1 MDWKTRYK
9 DKIVTAEEAVRHIKS
24 GDRVLLGHAVG
35 EPLSLTDAM
44 VANKDQYRNVEISH
58 FVAMGKGE
66 YCLPEMSEHF
76 YHNSCFL
83 GASTRQAI
91 ADGRG
96 IYTPTFLS
104 ECVELYRTVIRPN
117 VTLCQVTLPDE
128 HGFCSFG
135 VSVDFTK
142 PGAEVSD
149 MIIAEV
155 NDQMP
160 RTMGD
165 SFMHI
170 SEIDYLVP
178 ISRPITALNPT
189 AMTDVEIAIG
199 RNCAELIENGS
210 TMQLGIGAIPDAVL
224 LALSEKNDLGIHTEM
239 LPSGVV
245 DLYERGVITNR
256 AKTYRPGKMIATFV
270 MGSQKL
276 YDFVHNN
283 PVVELYNC
291 EYINDPYVIRQH
303 DRMVAINS
311 GVQVD
316 FTGQVSSESVGHRQ
330 ISGTGGQVDFFRGA
344 NMSKGGKAILA
355 MTSTAQGGKVSRI
368 LPFLDQGAIVTTCR
382 NDVNYVVTEY
392 GHAQL
397 KGQSTRERAR
407 RLINIAHPNFRPELI
422 VKFEELFKCPFSPL

>member
-1 MDWKTRYK
+1 MDWKTKYK
-9 DKIVTAEEAVRHIKS
+9 DKIVTAEAAVKHIKS

-44 VANKDQYRNVEISH
+44 VANRGQYKDVEITH

-66 YCLPEMSEHF
+66 YCLPEMAEHF

-83 GASTRQAI
+83 GVSTRKAI

-104 ECVELYRTVIRPN
+104 ECVELYRTVMRPN
-117 VTLCQVTLPDE
+117 VTLCQVTPPDE

-142 PGAEVSD
+142 PAAEASD
-149 MIIAEV
+149 LIIAEV
-155 NDQMP
+155 NDQYP

-165 SFMHI
+165 SCMHI

-178 ISRPITALNPT
+178 VSRPVTALKIT
-189 AMTDVEIAIG
+189 AMTDVELAIG
-199 RNCAELIENGS
+199 RNSAELIEDGS
-210 TMQLGIGAIPDAVL
+210 TLQLGIGAIPDAVL

-245 DLYERGVITNR
+245 DLYERGVITNQ
-256 AKTYRPGKMIATFV
+256 AKTYKPGKMLATFV

-283 PVVELYNC
+283 PVVELYDC
-291 EYINDPYVIRQH
+291 EFINDPYLIRQH
-303 DRMVAINS
+303 DRMVSINS

-316 FTGQVSSESVGHRQ
+316 FTGQICSESVGTRQ

-355 MTSTAQGGKVSRI
+355 MTSTAQCGKISRI
-368 LPFLDQGAIVTTCR
+368 LPFLDQGSVVTTCR
-382 NDVNYVVTEY
+382 NDANYIVTEY

-407 RLINIAHPNFRPELI
+407 RLINIAHPKFRPELI
-422 VKFEELFKCPFSPL
+422 AKFEELFKCPFSS